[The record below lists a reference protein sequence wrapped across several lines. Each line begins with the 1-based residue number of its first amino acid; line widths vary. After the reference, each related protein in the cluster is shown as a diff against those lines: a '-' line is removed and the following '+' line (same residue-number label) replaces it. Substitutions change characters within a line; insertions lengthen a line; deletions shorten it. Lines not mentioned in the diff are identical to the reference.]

1 MVYTSYISLLNIT
14 PDYLFLDTLY
24 IYIDIYF
31 NYKLLF
37 WPRVFIIKFNTSL
50 DDVVRKLEEENEIKS
65 SDEENSLFEDKG
77 KKK

>member
-31 NYKLLF
+31 NYK
-37 WPRVFIIKFNTSL
+37 FIL
-50 DDVVRKLEEENEIKS
+50 AS
-65 SDEENSLFEDKG
+65 SFYY
-77 KKK
+77 